1 MTPISPKR
9 STPCH
14 SDDRST
20 EEPTSK
26 RICGEPTLPRTP
38 PSEEDLNIATP
49 TRMAMFDD
57 DPHQLLLRSVA
68 LALEHVG
75 FTGASQEAL
84 EAMCAEVETCEYSV
98 LFIVFP

>member
-1 MTPISPKR
+1 
-9 STPCH
+9 
-14 SDDRST
+14 
-20 EEPTSK
+20 
-26 RICGEPTLPRTP
+26 
-38 PSEEDLNIATP
+38 
-49 TRMAMFDD
+49 MFDD